1 MQFKLLA
8 AAICATL
15 PLVASAQSSVTIY
28 GVLDAAVAY
37 EDNGAPNG
45 SRTVLNS
52 GNQSSSR
59 FGFKGAEDIGSGL
72 KAIFNLE
79 GGVAIDTGMG
89 DSALFGRRAVVGLQ
103 GSFGSVTLGREYTP
117 IADVAKESD
126 IFGQGF
132 YGTNLSAF
140 GTGRLTRRISNSV
153 NYKSVPMSGLRVG
166 AAYGAGEALTGPS
179 LDIMGIS
186 ADYTIGKFYVGAGY
200 HTVERLASGD
210 DKEMIV
216 GAGYKMGPVS
226 IKGNYMVADLTG
238 ANNKYEQ
245 VNLGAS
251 MSSGASTF
259 YANYQQQK
267 LEAGGA
273 KGNTLAVAYSYA
285 FSKRT
290 NAYATYARLSN
301 NATARFGINSSSTS
315 LTPPPA
321 NLGADP
327 SNLSI
332 GVRHSF

>member
-8 AAICATL
+8 AAILATL
-15 PLVASAQSSVTIY
+15 PLVASAQSTVTIY
-28 GVLDAAVAY
+28 GLVDAAVAR

-52 GNQSSSR
+52 GNQSTSR
-59 FGFKGAEDIGSGL
+59 FGFRGVEDIGSGL
-72 KAIFNLE
+72 KASFNLE
-79 GGVAIDTGMG
+79 GGINIDTGAG
-89 DSALFGRRAVVGLQ
+89 DTALFGRRAVVGLQ
-103 GSFGSVTLGREYTP
+103 GNFGSVMLGREYTP

-153 NYKSVPMSGLRVG
+153 NYKSMMMSGFRVA

-179 LDIMGIS
+179 LDLMGFS
-186 ADYTIGKFYVGAGY
+186 ADYTIGNFYVGAGY
-200 HTVERLASGD
+200 HTVERLTVGD

-216 GAGYKMGPVS
+216 GAGYKMGAFA

-245 VNLGAS
+245 ANLGAS
-251 MSSGASTF
+251 MNSGANTF
-259 YANYQQQK
+259 YANFQQQK
-267 LEAGGA
+267 LEGGA
-273 KGNTLAVAYSYA
+273 KGNTVALVYAYA

-290 NAYATYARLSN
+290 NVYASYARLSN
-301 NATARFGINSSSTS
+301 NATGRFGITSSGTA
-315 LTPPPA
+315 LNPPA
-321 NLGADP
+321 ANPGADP
-327 SNLSI
+327 SNLSV